1 MIESNIFITLFSG
14 SEQLYVD
21 YLPAQHNFGLPISL
35 LDYDSIIPHSNG
47 MDKSDNSIIL
57 QSDASPYCMPA
68 GNFRQPNGESDYG
81 YSTMTPHE
89 DSDHIC
95 FNLVEPLISSKRSN
109 VSTSDSLSTNA
120 DRLIS
125 PNTPSPVNHIHQHY
139 HHHYHNHHLR
149 HPNPKQ
155 RDSYISP
162 LEHCDNNGTTL
173 LSSPH
178 QIQAPVTVHK
188 EMEAS

>member
-1 MIESNIFITLFSG
+1 M
-14 SEQLYVD
+14 
-21 YLPAQHNFGLPISL
+21 
-35 LDYDSIIPHSNG
+35 PHSNG
-47 MDKSDNSIIL
+47 LDKSDNSIIL
-57 QSDASPYCMPA
+57 QSDASPYCVPA
-68 GNFRQPNGESDYG
+68 GHLRQPNGESDYG

-95 FNLVEPLISSKRSN
+95 FNLVEPLISSKRSI
-109 VSTSDSLSTNA
+109 SESLSTNA

-125 PNTPSPVNHIHQHY
+125 PNTPSPVNYLHQHY
-139 HHHYHNHHLR
+139 HHHYHNHNQLR
-149 HPNPKQ
+149 HPNSKK
-155 RDSYISP
+155 RDSYATPSD
-162 LEHCDNNGTTL
+162 HCDNNGTTL